1 MIADLFCGRLV
12 RLTAPDPEH
21 DAETLARWSLDGEY
35 LRLVDSLP
43 ARPQTAK
50 EWQDYLTEFLQ
61 REDVFAFHIR
71 TLEGNRFI
79 GDVTLG
85 IPNWVSGDAYVGIGI
100 GERADWGKGYGTDA
114 MRLALQYG
122 FAELNLARVTLEVF
136 ANNPR
141 AIRSYEK
148 AGFRQE
154 GVQREWLRRG
164 GQRYDTI
171 SMGILREEWLAA
183 RPAGEHLT

>member
-1 MIADLFCGRLV
+1 MIADLFRGQLV
-12 RLTAPDPEH
+12 RLAAPDPER
-21 DAETLARWSLDGEY
+21 DAETLARWSLDSEY
-35 LRLVDSLP
+35 LRLVDSVP
-43 ARPQTAK
+43 ALPQTAR

-71 TLEGNRFI
+71 TLAGDRFI

-122 FAELNLARVTLEVF
+122 FTELNLARMTLEVF

-141 AIRSYEK
+141 AIRSYVK
-148 AGFRQE
+148 AGFKPE

-164 GQRYDTI
+164 AQRYDMI
-171 SMGILREEWLAA
+171 SMGILRDDWLAA
-183 RPAGEHLT
+183 RPPGVPLT